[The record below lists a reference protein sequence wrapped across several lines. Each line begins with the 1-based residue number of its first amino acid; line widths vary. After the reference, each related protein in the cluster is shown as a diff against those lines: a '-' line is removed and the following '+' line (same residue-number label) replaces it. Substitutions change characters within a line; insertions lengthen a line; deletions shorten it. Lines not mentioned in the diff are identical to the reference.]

1 MKFYE
6 IETKAFFFDK
16 KCSHNAKKKA
26 FFEILTNVK
35 RENPQ
40 SAYFL

>member
-6 IETKAFFFDK
+6 IETKTFFFDK
-16 KCSHNAKKKA
+16 KCSHNVKKEV
-26 FFEILTNVK
+26 FFGILTNVK
-35 RENPQ
+35 RKNPQ

>member
-6 IETKAFFFDK
+6 IETKAFFF
-16 KCSHNAKKKA
+16 
-26 FFEILTNVK
+26 EILMNVK

>member
-16 KCSHNAKKKA
+16 NVRIMSKKKA
-26 FFEILTNVK
+26 FFEILMNVK

-40 SAYFL
+40 STYFL